1 MIGSRRPVSDEL
13 LLCIAMPVVDDMTLA
28 PLRTRLLTPESTTYA
43 EPRIDDYADRR
54 EAHLKWWRRPVK
66 VANPC
71 DRHMRVGGVAS
82 TTFPT
87 LTSSS

>member
-1 MIGSRRPVSDEL
+1 MFQSPFGKPRQQRIEIGRSSIGSRRPVSDEL

-54 EAHLKWWRRPVK
+54 E
-66 VANPC
+66 
-71 DRHMRVGGVAS
+71 
-82 TTFPT
+82 PT
-87 LTSSS
+87 